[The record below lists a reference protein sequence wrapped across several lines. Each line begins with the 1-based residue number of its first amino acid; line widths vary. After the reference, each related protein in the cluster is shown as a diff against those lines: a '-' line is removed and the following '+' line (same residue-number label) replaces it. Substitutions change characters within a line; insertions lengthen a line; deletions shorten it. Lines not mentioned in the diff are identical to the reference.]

1 MRMSLPPEVP
11 VEDYVYKYLLG
22 PVESA
27 EALNQPVTEG
37 NCRLALQ
44 LYYFRVHGIFFQQND
59 IYLPGGYKAWGE
71 FIFKEEPIDFEKLQP
86 GDVLYAQNFRGKR
99 GQELLKGIE
108 NFKDKDEWLY
118 HLHSAIYVGKISGTH
133 YIWNATS
140 IVGATITWPLETFVY
155 YYKPISA
162 KRIL

>member
-1 MRMSLPPEVP
+1 MPIPPEVP
-11 VEDYVYKYLLG
+11 VENFAYKYLLG
-22 PVESA
+22 PVESIEDLSQSIA
-27 EALNQPVTEG
+27 EG

-44 LYYFRVHGIFFQQND
+44 LYYFRVHNTFFQKDD
-59 IYLPGGYKAWGE
+59 IYLPGGYKVWGE
-71 FIFKEEPIDFEKLQP
+71 FVFKEEPIDFDSLLP
-86 GDVLYAQNFRGKR
+86 GDVLYAQNLRGKR

-118 HLHSAIYVGKISGTH
+118 HLHSAIYVGKVDGAH

-140 IVGATITWPLETFVY
+140 IVGGTITWPLDTFEY
-155 YYKPISA
+155 YYRLISA

>member
-1 MRMSLPPEVP
+1 MDNFPTVP
-11 VEDYVYKYLLG
+11 VEDFEYKYILG
-22 PVESA
+22 PVESV
-27 EALNQPVTEG
+27 ETFRLPILEG

-44 LYYFRVHGIFFQQND
+44 LYYYRVHGIFFQKDD
-59 IYLPGGYKAWGE
+59 IYLPGGYKVWGE
-71 FIFKEEPIDFEKLQP
+71 FIFKEESIDFDQLQP
-86 GDVLYAQNFRGKR
+86 GDIIYAQNFRGKR

-108 NFKDKDEWLY
+108 HFKDKDEWLW
-118 HLHSAIYVGKISGTH
+118 HLHSVIYVGKVDGTH

-140 IVGATITWPLETFVY
+140 IVGGTVTWPLETFEY